1 MKEFNKPE
9 EEIVVQEKPTEK
21 TKRERP
27 YFDSDLT
34 ELEYMVETYRKI
46 LRVEPSIELKSLLK
60 TRIEELERE
69 LRFRN
74 KISIKPKS

>member
-9 EEIVVQEKPTEK
+9 EEIVETKTTEK

-27 YFDSDLT
+27 YFESDEN
-34 ELEYMVETYRKI
+34 ELNFLVETYRKV
-46 LRVEPSIELKSLLK
+46 LRVEPSAELKTLLK
-60 TRIEELERE
+60 KQIEELERE

-74 KISIKPKS
+74 KISLKPKS